1 MLRNWEKI
9 KKEERGFSTQGEAL
23 RDIPAGLP
31 PMVRAYKAQKKAS
44 DVGFDWDGPLPAYEK
59 VREETS
65 EAETEW
71 NARAPEKLEEEIG
84 DLLFACVNAARL
96 SGVDPEEALQKA
108 TEKFISRFCA
118 MEKAILQAGKR
129 FEDLT
134 LLEMDVYWKGSKQCP
149 RA

>member
-1 MLRNWEKI
+1 MIEMRLLEILSTFAEEGTQAAAAEKLHI
-9 KKEERGFSTQGEAL
+9 SQPTLSSSMR
-23 RDIPAGLP
+23 
-31 PMVRAYKAQKKAS
+31 
-44 DVGFDWDGPLPAYEK
+44 
-59 VREETS
+59 
-65 EAETEW
+65 
-71 NARAPEKLEEEIG
+71 KLEEEIG

-108 TEKFISRFCA
+108 TEKFISCFCA

-134 LLEMDVYWKGSKQCP
+134 LSEMDVYWKGSKQCP